1 MYSYMKTYS
10 YPLKK
15 TKLLFLAHLSR
26 RLKWAFM
33 IIFCPLSVVVVVVLV
48 NFLYFHFLLQIH
60 WVNFNWHN
68 ASLVEGDS
76 RGFFYEGPH
85 PFPRGDRMHCKIVFN
100 YVTMYLYYKLKI
112 TAHWPKHLESHWP
125 TGLSLDWLN
134 DYRLWNLHSVV
145 RSQNKRNF
153 ESTHTIV
160 IHLVYM

>member
-33 IIFCPLSVVVVVVLV
+33 IIFCPLSVVVVVVCRKL
-48 NFLYFHFLLQIH
+48 FIFSSSTPDPLGLFQLAQCILGWRGFK
-60 WVNFNWHN
+60 
-68 ASLVEGDS
+68 
-76 RGFFYEGPH
+76 GFFYEGPH

-100 YVTMYLYYKLKI
+100 YVTMYYKI

-125 TGLSLDWLN
+125 NGRSLDWLN

-145 RSQNKRNF
+145 RSQN
-153 ESTHTIV
+153 I
-160 IHLVYM
+160 IHIK